1 MVSRFLVLLVFS
13 LCSWLT
19 RAEDEQFVIGVGDK
33 IMVTVYNEPDLTVR
47 ARIDKSGVVNF
58 PLLGSLSVS
67 NKTPKQLA
75 NELEQQL
82 LDGYL
87 VNPLVSV
94 LIEEYRP
101 FYIQGEVRSP
111 GVYPFS
117 LELTVD
123 QAVAIAGG
131 LKDRASRSGWYII
144 RGQDKTK
151 LDVEKDS
158 KVLPGDVITIKA
170 SLF

>member
-1 MVSRFLVLLVFS
+1 MSLRLLTFAFLILYS
-13 LCSWLT
+13 SIT
-19 RAEDEQFVIGVGDK
+19 IAEDEQFKIGVGDK
-33 IMVTVYNEPDLTVR
+33 IIVTVYNEPDLTVR

-58 PLLGSLSVS
+58 PLLGNLSVS

-75 NELEQQL
+75 NELEQKL
-82 LDGYL
+82 LDGYM
-87 VNPLVSV
+87 VKPLVSV

-101 FYIQGEVRSP
+101 FYIRGEVRSP

-131 LKDRASRSGWYII
+131 LKDRASRSGWYIV
-144 RGQDKTK
+144 RGENKNK
-151 LDVEKDS
+151 LDVEKDT
-158 KVLPGDVITIKA
+158 KILPGDVITIKA